1 MKLSRKVAV
10 IGGGVAGS
18 TVSLFLAQQ
27 GIDVTLIEKGDSLVN
42 GPPFCHLHAGG
53 NLYRE
58 ISLDQCESLLKQSI
72 EFVKFYP
79 YVVNARPTV
88 IAVPV
93 SDNGDPAAL
102 ERRLTHLAAFYQNLV
117 DDDPSNAVLGKPVHY
132 FKSYSKDDLRR
143 LSKLSQPCDLTDLE
157 HWLIPFSQQ
166 VDLERL
172 KYPVYAVQE
181 FGLSLF
187 RVAASIQLR
196 SAALP
201 NLDVKLNSEIK
212 ELHPNRNGWDVQLG
226 DNASEFYD
234 FVINACGFETGVIDD
249 MLDCKEERLVEFK
262 AAYVTQWSEKNGKW
276 PEVIFHG
283 ERGTPNGMAQLT
295 PYADGMFQLHGM
307 TKEITLFRDG
317 LAATKNGSAQP
328 QLPNYLINKINHGW
342 QATIIEERGRKAI
355 EHVAQFLPNFKTAT
369 VAGKPLFGAQQIPGR
384 NATLR
389 SADVSFGHAN
399 YARVEIV
406 KASSSLEAAKKIY
419 HKWFTT
425 QRINLPGDS
434 DKRKPIRKTDIE
446 SRARSIAKQ
455 RQYPES
461 LAKAY

>member
-1 MKLSRKVAV
+1 MSKKVAV
-10 IGGGVAGS
+10 VGGGVAGS
-18 TVSLFLAQQ
+18 TVSLYLAQQ
-27 GIDVTLIEKGDSLVN
+27 GVDVTLIEKGDSLVN
-42 GPPFCHLHAGG
+42 GPPICHLHAGG

-88 IAVPV
+88 VAVPE
-93 SDNGDPAAL
+93 SDGGEPAAL
-102 ERRLTHLAAFYQNLV
+102 ETRLTHLTELYQRLV
-117 DDDPSNAVLGKPVHY
+117 DEDATNAVLGEPCNY
-132 FKSYSKDDLRR
+132 FKSYNKDDLLR
-143 LSKLSQPCDLTDLE
+143 LSKLTQPSVLTKLE

-166 VDLERL
+166 VDLEQL

-196 SAALP
+196 ALGLP
-201 NLDVKLNSEIK
+201 NLNVKLNAEITKLRRHK
-212 ELHPNRNGWDVQLG
+212 EGWQIQLG
-226 DNASEFYD
+226 NNVSEYYD
-234 FVINACGFETGVIDD
+234 FVINACGFKTGVIDD
-249 MLDCKEERLVEFK
+249 MADCKKDRLVEFK
-262 AAYVTQWSEKNGKW
+262 AAYVTQWNEKNGKW

-307 TKEITLFRDG
+307 TQEITLFKDG
-317 LAATKNGSAQP
+317 LATTNSDSSQP
-328 QLPNYLINKINHGW
+328 RLPNYLLNKIDHGW
-342 QATIIEERGRKAI
+342 QAKVVEERGKKAI
-355 EHVAQFLPNFKTAT
+355 EHVAQFLPGFKSAT
-369 VAGKPLFGAQQIPGR
+369 VSGKPLFGAQQIPGS

-389 SADVSFGHAN
+389 STDVSFGCSN

-406 KASSSLEAAKKIY
+406 KASSSLEAAKKI
-419 HKWFTT
+419 HQEWFPL
-425 QRINLPGDS
+425 QKMILQNDVDMRN
-434 DKRKPIRKTDIE
+434 PIPQNVIE
-446 SRARSIAKQ
+446 SRAKSIAKQ
-455 RQYPES
+455 RHYSES